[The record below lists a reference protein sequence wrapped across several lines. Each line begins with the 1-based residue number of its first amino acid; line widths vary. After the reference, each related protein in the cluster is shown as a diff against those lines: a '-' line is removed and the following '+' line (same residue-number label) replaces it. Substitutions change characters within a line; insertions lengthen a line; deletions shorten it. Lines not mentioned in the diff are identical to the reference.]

1 MYHLYPWNCLFLAVD
16 IPEVRITNA
25 GPQPDKAMKF
35 RRDETRQFEAWFDPD
50 EQETRK
56 VTFSWSIFNI
66 TYPPLN
72 ISVNNHSL
80 APNNLELHIRRR
92 MLTTGLKLVIF
103 ELIIEGGE
111 LVSRDFAFLDVHES
125 ALVASITGGSEVARS
140 IKKPVTV
147 DGSRSFDPEY
157 EVETHA
163 MTFSWFV
170 MEPIDNGY
178 MSGRI
183 NGSDTNSSFERE
195 LETLNR
201 TSAMALN
208 ELLHNTSLE
217 ALENSVNNSKLL
229 LPNNASSFSSQI
241 ESLTGISNT
250 LVNRSSQTLSKA
262 LEYFETHIGHKP
274 VVLRTG
280 VFKEHA
286 TYGKIILNNT
296 KLITNTTYYIILTV
310 QSDRRIAHT
319 VQTLHLRDEE
329 MVEIGIR

>member
-1 MYHLYPWNCLFLAVD
+1 MSHLHPLNYLILSV

-25 GPQPDKAMKF
+25 GPQADEAMKF
-35 RRDETRQFEAWFDPD
+35 RRDETRQFEAWLDPD
-50 EQETRK
+50 DQETRK

-80 APNNLELHIRRR
+80 AQNNLELHIKRR

-103 ELIIEGGE
+103 ELIMEGGD
-111 LVSRDFAFLDVHES
+111 LASRDFAFLDVHES

-163 MTFSWFV
+163 TTFSWFV
-170 MEPIDNGY
+170 MEPKDNGY
-178 MSGRI
+178 MSERI
-183 NGSDTNSSFERE
+183 NGSDTNSSFTRQ

-201 TSAMALN
+201 TSAMASN
-208 ELLHNTSLE
+208 ESLQN
-217 ALENSVNNSKLL
+217 ASLTTLKNSVNNSKLL
-229 LPNNASSFSSQI
+229 LY
-241 ESLTGISNT
+241 ISNT
-250 LVNRSSQTLSKA
+250 LANRSSQTFSKA
-262 LEYFETHIGHKP
+262 LEYFETHIGHMP

-280 VFKEHA
+280 AFKKHA

-296 KLITNTTYYIILTV
+296 QLITNTTYYIILTV

>member
-1 MYHLYPWNCLFLAVD
+1 MSHLHPLNYLILSV

-25 GPQPDKAMKF
+25 GPQPDEAMKF

-50 EQETRK
+50 DQETRK

-72 ISVNNHSL
+72 ISANNHSL
-80 APNNLELHIRRR
+80 APNNLELHISRR

-103 ELIIEGGE
+103 ELIIEGGD
-111 LVSRDFAFLDVHES
+111 LASRDFAFLDVHES

-183 NGSDTNSSFERE
+183 NGSDTNSSFTKQ

-201 TSAMALN
+201 TSAMASN
-208 ELLHNTSLE
+208 ESLQK
-217 ALENSVNNSKLL
+217 ASLTTLKNSVNNSKLL
-229 LPNNASSFSSQI
+229 SN
-241 ESLTGISNT
+241 ISNT
-250 LVNRSSQTLSKA
+250 LANRSSQTFSKA
-262 LEYFETHIGHKP
+262 LEYFETHIGHMP

-280 VFKEHA
+280 VFKKHA

-296 KLITNTTYYIILTV
+296 QLITNTTYYIILTV

-319 VQTLHLRDEE
+319 VQTLHLRDEG

>member
-1 MYHLYPWNCLFLAVD
+1 MSHLHPLNYLILSV

-25 GPQPDKAMKF
+25 GPQPDEAMKF

-50 EQETRK
+50 DQETRK

-72 ISVNNHSL
+72 ISANNHSL

-103 ELIIEGGE
+103 ELIVEGGE
-111 LVSRDFAFLDVHES
+111 LASRDFAFLDVHES

-170 MEPIDNGY
+170 LEPIDNGY

-183 NGSDTNSSFERE
+183 NGSDTNSSFTKQ

-201 TSAMALN
+201 TSAMASN
-208 ELLHNTSLE
+208 ESLQK
-217 ALENSVNNSKLL
+217 ASLTTLKNSVNNSKLL
-229 LPNNASSFSSQI
+229 SN
-241 ESLTGISNT
+241 ISNT
-250 LVNRSSQTLSKA
+250 LANRSSQTFSKA
-262 LEYFETHIGHKP
+262 LEYFETHIGHMP

-280 VFKEHA
+280 VFKKHA

-296 KLITNTTYYIILTV
+296 QLITNTTYYIILTV

-319 VQTLHLRDEE
+319 VQTLHLRDEG

>member
-1 MYHLYPWNCLFLAVD
+1 MSHLHPLNYLILSV

-25 GPQPDKAMKF
+25 GPQPDEAMKF

-50 EQETRK
+50 DQETRK

-103 ELIIEGGE
+103 ELIIEGGD
-111 LVSRDFAFLDVHES
+111 LASRDFAFLDVHES

-183 NGSDTNSSFERE
+183 NGSNTNSSFTKQ

-201 TSAMALN
+201 TSAMASN
-208 ELLHNTSLE
+208 ESLQK
-217 ALENSVNNSKLL
+217 ASLTTLKNSVNNSKLL
-229 LPNNASSFSSQI
+229 SN
-241 ESLTGISNT
+241 ISNT
-250 LVNRSSQTLSKA
+250 LANRSSQTFSKA
-262 LEYFETHIGHKP
+262 LEYFETHIGHMP

-280 VFKEHA
+280 AFKKHA

-296 KLITNTTYYIILTV
+296 QLITNTTYYIILAV

-319 VQTLHLRDEE
+319 VQTLHLRNEE

>member
-1 MYHLYPWNCLFLAVD
+1 MFLAVD

-50 EQETRK
+50 DQETRK

-72 ISVNNHSL
+72 ISANNHSL

-111 LVSRDFAFLDVHES
+111 LASRDFAFLDVHES

-178 MSGRI
+178 MWGRI
-183 NGSDTNSSFERE
+183 NGSDT
-195 LETLNR
+195 
-201 TSAMALN
+201 A
-208 ELLHNTSLE
+208 
-217 ALENSVNNSKLL
+217 
-229 LPNNASSFSSQI
+229 
-241 ESLTGISNT
+241 GISNT
-250 LVNRSSQTLSKA
+250 LANRSSQTFLKA
-262 LEYFETHIGHKP
+262 LEYFETHIGHMP
-274 VVLRTG
+274 AVLRTG

-286 TYGKIILNNT
+286 TYGKIILNNA

-310 QSDRRIAHT
+310 QSDRRITHT

>member
-1 MYHLYPWNCLFLAVD
+1 MSHLHPLNYLILSV

-25 GPQPDKAMKF
+25 GPQPDEAMKF

-50 EQETRK
+50 DQETRK

-111 LVSRDFAFLDVHES
+111 LASRDFAFLDVHES

-170 MEPIDNGY
+170 LEPIDNGY

-183 NGSDTNSSFERE
+183 NGSDTNSSFTKQ

-201 TSAMALN
+201 TSAMASN
-208 ELLHNTSLE
+208 ESLQK
-217 ALENSVNNSKLL
+217 ASLTTLKNSVNNSKLL
-229 LPNNASSFSSQI
+229 SN
-241 ESLTGISNT
+241 ISNT
-250 LVNRSSQTLSKA
+250 LANRSSQTFSKA
-262 LEYFETHIGHKP
+262 LEYFETHIGHMP

-280 VFKEHA
+280 AFKIHA
-286 TYGKIILNNT
+286 TYGKIILDNT
-296 KLITNTTYYIILTV
+296 QLITNTTYYIILTV
-310 QSDRRIAHT
+310 QSGRRIAHT

>member
-1 MYHLYPWNCLFLAVD
+1 MSHLHPLNYLILSV

-25 GPQPDKAMKF
+25 GPQPDEAMKF

-50 EQETRK
+50 DQETRK

-72 ISVNNHSL
+72 ISANNHSL

-103 ELIIEGGE
+103 ELIVEGGE
-111 LVSRDFAFLDVHES
+111 LASRDFAFLDVHES

-170 MEPIDNGY
+170 LEPIDNGY

-183 NGSDTNSSFERE
+183 NGSDTNSSFTKQ

-201 TSAMALN
+201 TSAMASN
-208 ELLHNTSLE
+208 ESLQK
-217 ALENSVNNSKLL
+217 ASLTTLKNSVNNSKLL
-229 LPNNASSFSSQI
+229 SN
-241 ESLTGISNT
+241 ISNT
-250 LVNRSSQTLSKA
+250 LANRSSQTFSKA
-262 LEYFETHIGHKP
+262 LEYFETHIGHMP

-280 VFKEHA
+280 ASKIHA

-296 KLITNTTYYIILTV
+296 QLITNTTYYIILTV

>member
-1 MYHLYPWNCLFLAVD
+1 MSHLHPLNYLILSV

-25 GPQPDKAMKF
+25 GPQPDEAMKF

-50 EQETRK
+50 DQETRK

-66 TYPPLN
+66 TYPPLS

-103 ELIIEGGE
+103 ELIIEGGD
-111 LVSRDFAFLDVHES
+111 LASRDFAFLDVHES
-125 ALVASITGGSEVARS
+125 ALVASITGGSDVARS

-170 MEPIDNGY
+170 MELIDNGY

-183 NGSDTNSSFERE
+183 NGSDTNSSFTKQ

-201 TSAMALN
+201 TSAMASN
-208 ELLHNTSLE
+208 ESLQK
-217 ALENSVNNSKLL
+217 ASLTTLKNSVNNSKLL
-229 LPNNASSFSSQI
+229 SN
-241 ESLTGISNT
+241 ISNT
-250 LVNRSSQTLSKA
+250 LANRSSQTFSKA
-262 LEYFETHIGHKP
+262 LEYFETHIGHMP

-280 VFKEHA
+280 AFKIHA

-296 KLITNTTYYIILTV
+296 QLITNTTYYIILTV

>member
-1 MYHLYPWNCLFLAVD
+1 MSHLHPLNYLILSV

-25 GPQPDKAMKF
+25 GPQPDEAMKF

-50 EQETRK
+50 DQETRK

-72 ISVNNHSL
+72 ISANNHSL

-111 LVSRDFAFLDVHES
+111 LASRDFAFLDVHES

-157 EVETHA
+157 EVETNA

-170 MEPIDNGY
+170 LEPIDNGY

-183 NGSDTNSSFERE
+183 NGSDTNSSFTKQ

-201 TSAMALN
+201 TSAMASN
-208 ELLHNTSLE
+208 ESLQK
-217 ALENSVNNSKLL
+217 ASLTTLKNSVNNSKLL
-229 LPNNASSFSSQI
+229 SN
-241 ESLTGISNT
+241 ISNT
-250 LVNRSSQTLSKA
+250 LANRSSQTFSKA
-262 LEYFETHIGHKP
+262 LEYFETHIGHMP

-280 VFKEHA
+280 VFKKHA

-296 KLITNTTYYIILTV
+296 QLITNTTYYIILTV

-319 VQTLHLRDEE
+319 VQTLHLRDEG

>member
-1 MYHLYPWNCLFLAVD
+1 MSHLHPLNYLILSV

-25 GPQPDKAMKF
+25 GPQPDEAMKF

-50 EQETRK
+50 DQETRK

-72 ISVNNHSL
+72 ISANNHSL

-103 ELIIEGGE
+103 ELIIEGGD
-111 LVSRDFAFLDVHES
+111 LASRDFAFLDVHES

-183 NGSDTNSSFERE
+183 SGSDTNSSFTKQ

-201 TSAMALN
+201 TSAMASN
-208 ELLHNTSLE
+208 ESLQK
-217 ALENSVNNSKLL
+217 ASLTTLKNSVNNSKLL
-229 LPNNASSFSSQI
+229 SN
-241 ESLTGISNT
+241 ISNT
-250 LVNRSSQTLSKA
+250 LANRSSQTFSKA
-262 LEYFETHIGHKP
+262 LEYFETHIGHMP

-280 VFKEHA
+280 ASKIHA

-296 KLITNTTYYIILTV
+296 QLITNTTYYIILTV

>member
-1 MYHLYPWNCLFLAVD
+1 MSHLHPLNYLILSV

-25 GPQPDKAMKF
+25 GPQPDEAMKF

-50 EQETRK
+50 DQETRK

-72 ISVNNHSL
+72 ISANNHSL

-111 LVSRDFAFLDVHES
+111 LASRDFAFLDVHES

-170 MEPIDNGY
+170 LEPIDNGY

-183 NGSDTNSSFERE
+183 NGSDTNSSFTKQ

-201 TSAMALN
+201 TSAMASN
-208 ELLHNTSLE
+208 ESLQKGSITT
-217 ALENSVNNSKLL
+217 LKNSVNNSKLL
-229 LPNNASSFSSQI
+229 SI
-241 ESLTGISNT
+241 ISNT
-250 LVNRSSQTLSKA
+250 LANRSSQTFSKA
-262 LEYFETHIGHKP
+262 LEYFETHIGHMP

-280 VFKEHA
+280 TFKKHA

-296 KLITNTTYYIILTV
+296 QLITNTTYYIILAV

-319 VQTLHLRDEE
+319 VQTLHLRNEE

>member
-1 MYHLYPWNCLFLAVD
+1 MSHLHPLNYLILSV

-25 GPQPDKAMKF
+25 GPQPDEAMKF

-50 EQETRK
+50 DQETRK

-103 ELIIEGGE
+103 ELIIEGGD
-111 LVSRDFAFLDVHES
+111 LASRDFAFLDVHES

-183 NGSDTNSSFERE
+183 NGSDTNSSFTKQ

-201 TSAMALN
+201 TSAMASN
-208 ELLHNTSLE
+208 ESLQK
-217 ALENSVNNSKLL
+217 ASLTTLKNSVNNSKLL
-229 LPNNASSFSSQI
+229 SN
-241 ESLTGISNT
+241 ISNT
-250 LVNRSSQTLSKA
+250 LANRSSQTFSKA
-262 LEYFETHIGHKP
+262 LEYFETHIGHMP

-280 VFKEHA
+280 VFKKHA

-296 KLITNTTYYIILTV
+296 QLITNTTYYIILTV

-319 VQTLHLRDEE
+319 VQTLHLRDEG

>member
-1 MYHLYPWNCLFLAVD
+1 MSHLHPLNYLILSV

-25 GPQPDKAMKF
+25 GPQPDEAMKF

-50 EQETRK
+50 DQETRK

-72 ISVNNHSL
+72 ISANNHSL

-111 LVSRDFAFLDVHES
+111 LASRDFAFLDVHES

-170 MEPIDNGY
+170 LEPIDNGY

-183 NGSDTNSSFERE
+183 NGSDTNSSFTKQ

-201 TSAMALN
+201 TSAMASN
-208 ELLHNTSLE
+208 ESLQK
-217 ALENSVNNSKLL
+217 ASLTTLKNSVNNSKLL
-229 LPNNASSFSSQI
+229 SN
-241 ESLTGISNT
+241 ISNT
-250 LVNRSSQTLSKA
+250 LANRSSQTFSKA
-262 LEYFETHIGHKP
+262 LEYFETHIGHMP

-280 VFKEHA
+280 AFKIHA

-296 KLITNTTYYIILTV
+296 QLITNTTYYIILTV

>member
-1 MYHLYPWNCLFLAVD
+1 MSHLHPLNYLILSV

-25 GPQPDKAMKF
+25 GPQPDEAMKF

-50 EQETRK
+50 DQETRK

-72 ISVNNHSL
+72 ISANNHSL

-103 ELIIEGGE
+103 ELIIEGGD
-111 LVSRDFAFLDVHES
+111 LASRDFAFLDVHES

-183 NGSDTNSSFERE
+183 NGSDTNSSFTKQ

-201 TSAMALN
+201 TSAMASN
-208 ELLHNTSLE
+208 ESLQK
-217 ALENSVNNSKLL
+217 ASLTTLKNSVNNSKLL
-229 LPNNASSFSSQI
+229 SN
-241 ESLTGISNT
+241 ISNT
-250 LVNRSSQTLSKA
+250 LANRSSQTFSKA
-262 LEYFETHIGHKP
+262 LEYFETHIGHMP

-280 VFKEHA
+280 AFKIHA

-296 KLITNTTYYIILTV
+296 QLITNTTYYIILTV

>member
-1 MYHLYPWNCLFLAVD
+1 MSHLHPLNYLILSV

-25 GPQPDKAMKF
+25 GPQPDEAMKF

-50 EQETRK
+50 DQETRK

-72 ISVNNHSL
+72 ISANNHSL

-103 ELIIEGGE
+103 ELIIEGGD
-111 LVSRDFAFLDVHES
+111 LASRDFAFLDVHES

-183 NGSDTNSSFERE
+183 NGSDTNSSFTKQ

-201 TSAMALN
+201 TSAMASN
-208 ELLHNTSLE
+208 ESLQK
-217 ALENSVNNSKLL
+217 ASLTTLKNSVNNSKLL
-229 LPNNASSFSSQI
+229 SN
-241 ESLTGISNT
+241 ISNT
-250 LVNRSSQTLSKA
+250 LANRSSQTFSKA
-262 LEYFETHIGHKP
+262 LEYFETHIGHMP

-280 VFKEHA
+280 ASKIHA

-296 KLITNTTYYIILTV
+296 QLITNTTYYIILTV

>member
-1 MYHLYPWNCLFLAVD
+1 MSHLHPLNYLILSV

-25 GPQPDKAMKF
+25 GPQPDEAMKF

-50 EQETRK
+50 DQETRK

-103 ELIIEGGE
+103 ELIIEGGD
-111 LVSRDFAFLDVHES
+111 LASRDFAFLDVHES

-183 NGSDTNSSFERE
+183 NGSDTNSSFTKQ

-201 TSAMALN
+201 TSAMASN
-208 ELLHNTSLE
+208 ESLQK
-217 ALENSVNNSKLL
+217 ASLTTLKNSVNNSKLL
-229 LPNNASSFSSQI
+229 SN
-241 ESLTGISNT
+241 ISNT
-250 LVNRSSQTLSKA
+250 LANRSSQTFSKA
-262 LEYFETHIGHKP
+262 LEYFETHIGHMP

-280 VFKEHA
+280 AFKIHA

-296 KLITNTTYYIILTV
+296 QLITNTTYYIILTV

>member
-1 MYHLYPWNCLFLAVD
+1 MSHLHPLNYLILSV

-25 GPQPDKAMKF
+25 GPQPDEAMKF

-50 EQETRK
+50 DQETRK
-56 VTFSWSIFNI
+56 VMFSWSIFNI

-103 ELIIEGGE
+103 ELIIEGGD
-111 LVSRDFAFLDVHES
+111 LASRDFAFLDVHES

-147 DGSRSFDPEY
+147 DGSRSFDPEH
-157 EVETHA
+157 EAETHA

-183 NGSDTNSSFERE
+183 NGSDTNSSFTKQ

-201 TSAMALN
+201 TSAMASN
-208 ELLHNTSLE
+208 ESLQK
-217 ALENSVNNSKLL
+217 ASLTTLKNSVNNSKLL
-229 LPNNASSFSSQI
+229 SN
-241 ESLTGISNT
+241 ISNT
-250 LVNRSSQTLSKA
+250 LANRSSQTFSKA
-262 LEYFETHIGHKP
+262 LEYFETHIGHMP

-280 VFKEHA
+280 VFKKHA

-296 KLITNTTYYIILTV
+296 QLITNTTYYIILTV

-319 VQTLHLRDEE
+319 VQTLHLRDEG

>member
-1 MYHLYPWNCLFLAVD
+1 
-16 IPEVRITNA
+16 
-25 GPQPDKAMKF
+25 
-35 RRDETRQFEAWFDPD
+35 
-50 EQETRK
+50 
-56 VTFSWSIFNI
+56 
-66 TYPPLN
+66 
-72 ISVNNHSL
+72 
-80 APNNLELHIRRR
+80 

-111 LVSRDFAFLDVHES
+111 LASRDFAFLDVHES

-170 MEPIDNGY
+170 LEPIDNGY
-178 MSGRI
+178 VSGRI
-183 NGSDTNSSFERE
+183 NGSDTNSSFTRQ
-195 LETLNR
+195 LETLNT

-208 ELLHNTSLE
+208 ETR
-217 ALENSVNNSKLL
+217 
-229 LPNNASSFSSQI
+229 
-241 ESLTGISNT
+241 
-250 LVNRSSQTLSKA
+250 NRSSQTFLKA
-262 LEYFETHIGHKP
+262 LEYFETHMGHMP

-280 VFKEHA
+280 VFKEQA
-286 TYGKIILNNT
+286 TYGKIILNNSQ
-296 KLITNTTYYIILTV
+296 LITNTTYYIILTV

-329 MVEIGIR
+329 MVEIGIRSVLNSVK

>member
-1 MYHLYPWNCLFLAVD
+1 MSHLHPLNYLILSV

-25 GPQPDKAMKF
+25 GPQPDEAMKF

-50 EQETRK
+50 DQETRK

-103 ELIIEGGE
+103 ELIIEGGD
-111 LVSRDFAFLDVHES
+111 LASRDFAFLDVHES

-157 EVETHA
+157 EAETHA

-183 NGSDTNSSFERE
+183 NGSNTNSSFTKQ
-195 LETLNR
+195 LETLNK
-201 TSAMALN
+201 TSAMASN
-208 ELLHNTSLE
+208 ESLQK
-217 ALENSVNNSKLL
+217 ASLTTLKNSVNNSKLL
-229 LPNNASSFSSQI
+229 SN
-241 ESLTGISNT
+241 ISNT
-250 LVNRSSQTLSKA
+250 LANRSSQTFSKA
-262 LEYFETHIGHKP
+262 LEYFETHIGHMP

-280 VFKEHA
+280 AFKKHA

-296 KLITNTTYYIILTV
+296 QLITNTTYYIILAV

-319 VQTLHLRDEE
+319 VQTLHLRNEE

>member
-1 MYHLYPWNCLFLAVD
+1 MSVD
-16 IPEVRITNA
+16 VPEVRITNA
-25 GPQPDKAMKF
+25 GPQPDKAMIF

-50 EQETRK
+50 DQETRK
-56 VTFSWSIFNI
+56 VMFSWSIFNI

-72 ISVNNHSL
+72 ISVYNHSL
-80 APNNLELHIRRR
+80 APNNLELHIGRR

-111 LVSRDFAFLDVHES
+111 LASRDFAFLDVHES

-140 IKKPVTV
+140 ILKPVTV
-147 DGSRSFDPEY
+147 DGSQSFDPEY

-170 MEPIDNGY
+170 METIDNGY
-178 MSGRI
+178 MSERI
-183 NGSDTNSSFERE
+183 NSSDTNSSFTRQ

-201 TSAMALN
+201 TAAIPLN
-208 ELLHNTSLE
+208 ESLHNTSLE
-217 ALENSVNNSKLL
+217 AFENSVNNSKLL

-241 ESLTGISNT
+241 DSLTGISKT
-250 LVNRSSQTLSKA
+250 LVNRSKTYLKA
-262 LEYFETHIGHKP
+262 LEYFETHIGHMP

-280 VFKEHA
+280 VFKEQA
-286 TYGKIILNNT
+286 TYGKIILNN
-296 KLITNTTYYIILTV
+296 KQLIINTTYYIILTV

>member
-1 MYHLYPWNCLFLAVD
+1 MYICTIFTLRIVCFLAVD

-50 EQETRK
+50 DQETRN

-72 ISVNNHSL
+72 ISVDNHSL

-103 ELIIEGGE
+103 ELIVEGGQMA
-111 LVSRDFAFLDVHES
+111 SRDFAFLDVHES
-125 ALVASITGGSEVARS
+125 ALVASITGGSEVVRS

-147 DGSRSFDPEY
+147 DGSRSFDPEN

-178 MSGRI
+178 MWGRI
-183 NGSDTNSSFERE
+183 NGSDT
-195 LETLNR
+195 
-201 TSAMALN
+201 A
-208 ELLHNTSLE
+208 
-217 ALENSVNNSKLL
+217 
-229 LPNNASSFSSQI
+229 
-241 ESLTGISNT
+241 GISNT
-250 LVNRSSQTLSKA
+250 LANRSSQTFLKA
-262 LEYFETHIGHKP
+262 LEYFETHIGHMP

-286 TYGKIILNNT
+286 TYGKIVLNNT
-296 KLITNTTYYIILTV
+296 QLITNTTYYIILTV

-329 MVEIGIR
+329 MIEIGIR

>member
-1 MYHLYPWNCLFLAVD
+1 MSHLHPLNYLILSV

-25 GPQPDKAMKF
+25 GPQPDEAMKF

-50 EQETRK
+50 DQETRK

-111 LVSRDFAFLDVHES
+111 LASRDFAFLDVHES

-183 NGSDTNSSFERE
+183 NGSDTNSSFTKQ

-201 TSAMALN
+201 TSAMASN
-208 ELLHNTSLE
+208 ESLQK
-217 ALENSVNNSKLL
+217 ASLTTLKNSVNNSKLL
-229 LPNNASSFSSQI
+229 SN
-241 ESLTGISNT
+241 ISNT
-250 LVNRSSQTLSKA
+250 LANRSSHTFSKA
-262 LEYFETHIGHKP
+262 LEYFETHIGHMP

-280 VFKEHA
+280 VFKKQA

-296 KLITNTTYYIILTV
+296 QLITNTTYYIILTV

-319 VQTLHLRDEE
+319 VQTLHLRDEG

>member
-1 MYHLYPWNCLFLAVD
+1 MSHLHPLNYLILSV

-25 GPQPDKAMKF
+25 GPQPDEAMKF

-50 EQETRK
+50 DQETRK

-103 ELIIEGGE
+103 ELIIEGGD
-111 LVSRDFAFLDVHES
+111 LASRDFAFLDVHES

-183 NGSDTNSSFERE
+183 NGSDTNSSFTKQ

-201 TSAMALN
+201 TSAMASN
-208 ELLHNTSLE
+208 ESLQK
-217 ALENSVNNSKLL
+217 ASLTTLKNSVNNSKLL
-229 LPNNASSFSSQI
+229 SN
-241 ESLTGISNT
+241 ISNT
-250 LVNRSSQTLSKA
+250 LANRSSQTFSKA
-262 LEYFETHIGHKP
+262 LEYFETHIGHMP

-280 VFKEHA
+280 AFKKHA

-296 KLITNTTYYIILTV
+296 QLITNTTYYIILAV

-319 VQTLHLRDEE
+319 VQTLHLRNEE

>member
-1 MYHLYPWNCLFLAVD
+1 MSHLHPLNYLILSV

-25 GPQPDKAMKF
+25 GPQPDEAMKF

-50 EQETRK
+50 DQETRK

-66 TYPPLN
+66 TYPSLN

-103 ELIIEGGE
+103 ELIIEGRD
-111 LVSRDFAFLDVHES
+111 LASRDFAFLDVHES

-140 IKKPVTV
+140 IKKTVTV

-183 NGSDTNSSFERE
+183 NGSDTNSSFTKQ

-201 TSAMALN
+201 TSAMASN
-208 ELLHNTSLE
+208 ESLQK
-217 ALENSVNNSKLL
+217 ASLTTLKNSFNNSKLL
-229 LPNNASSFSSQI
+229 SN
-241 ESLTGISNT
+241 ISNT
-250 LVNRSSQTLSKA
+250 LANRSSQTFSKA
-262 LEYFETHIGHKP
+262 LEYFETHIGHMP

-280 VFKEHA
+280 AFKKHA

-296 KLITNTTYYIILTV
+296 QLITNTTYYIILTV

>member
-1 MYHLYPWNCLFLAVD
+1 MSHLHPLNYLILSV

-25 GPQPDKAMKF
+25 GPQPDEAMKF

-50 EQETRK
+50 DQETRK

-72 ISVNNHSL
+72 ISANNHSL

-103 ELIIEGGE
+103 ELIIEGGD
-111 LVSRDFAFLDVHES
+111 LASRDFAFLDVHES

-183 NGSDTNSSFERE
+183 NGSDTNSSFTKQ

-201 TSAMALN
+201 TSAMASN
-208 ELLHNTSLE
+208 ESLQK
-217 ALENSVNNSKLL
+217 ASLTTLKNSVNNSKLL
-229 LPNNASSFSSQI
+229 SN
-241 ESLTGISNT
+241 ISNT
-250 LVNRSSQTLSKA
+250 LANRSSQTFSKA
-262 LEYFETHIGHKP
+262 LEYFETHIGHMP

-280 VFKEHA
+280 VFKKHA

-296 KLITNTTYYIILTV
+296 QLITNTTYYIILTV

-319 VQTLHLRDEE
+319 VQTLHLRDEG

>member
-1 MYHLYPWNCLFLAVD
+1 MSHFHPLNYLILSV

-25 GPQPDKAMKF
+25 GPQADEAMKF
-35 RRDETRQFEAWFDPD
+35 RRDETRQFEAWLDPD
-50 EQETRK
+50 DQETRK

-80 APNNLELHIRRR
+80 AQNNLELHIRRR

-103 ELIIEGGE
+103 ELIIEGGD
-111 LVSRDFAFLDVHES
+111 LASRDFAFLDVHES

-183 NGSDTNSSFERE
+183 NGSDTNSSFTKQ

-201 TSAMALN
+201 TSAMASN
-208 ELLHNTSLE
+208 ESLQK
-217 ALENSVNNSKLL
+217 ASLTTLKNSVNNSKLL
-229 LPNNASSFSSQI
+229 SN
-241 ESLTGISNT
+241 ISNT
-250 LVNRSSQTLSKA
+250 LANRSSQTFSKA
-262 LEYFETHIGHKP
+262 LEYFETHIGHMP

-280 VFKEHA
+280 AFKIHA

-296 KLITNTTYYIILTV
+296 QLITNTTYYIILTV

>member
-1 MYHLYPWNCLFLAVD
+1 MYHLYPWDCLFLAVD

-50 EQETRK
+50 DQETRK

-72 ISVNNHSL
+72 ISANNHSL

-111 LVSRDFAFLDVHES
+111 LASRDFAFLDVHES

-170 MEPIDNGY
+170 LEPIDNGY

-183 NGSDTNSSFERE
+183 NGSDTNSSFTRQ
-195 LETLNR
+195 LETLST

-208 ELLHNTSLE
+208 ETR
-217 ALENSVNNSKLL
+217 
-229 LPNNASSFSSQI
+229 
-241 ESLTGISNT
+241 
-250 LVNRSSQTLSKA
+250 NRSSQTFLKA
-262 LEYFETHIGHKP
+262 LEYFETHMGHMP

-286 TYGKIILNNT
+286 TYGKIILNNAQ
-296 KLITNTTYYIILTV
+296 LITNTTYYIILTV

>member
-1 MYHLYPWNCLFLAVD
+1 MSHLHPLNYLILSV

-25 GPQPDKAMKF
+25 GPQPDEAMKF

-50 EQETRK
+50 DQETRK

-80 APNNLELHIRRR
+80 APNHLELHIRRR

-103 ELIIEGGE
+103 ELIIEGGD
-111 LVSRDFAFLDVHES
+111 LASRDFAFLDVHES

-183 NGSDTNSSFERE
+183 NGSDTNSSFTKQ

-201 TSAMALN
+201 TSAMASN
-208 ELLHNTSLE
+208 ESLQK
-217 ALENSVNNSKLL
+217 ASLTTLKNSVNNSKLL
-229 LPNNASSFSSQI
+229 SN
-241 ESLTGISNT
+241 ISNT
-250 LVNRSSQTLSKA
+250 LANRSSQTFSKA
-262 LEYFETHIGHKP
+262 LEYFETHIGHMP

-280 VFKEHA
+280 VFKKHA

-296 KLITNTTYYIILTV
+296 QLITNTTYYIILTV

-319 VQTLHLRDEE
+319 VQTLHLRDEG

>member
-1 MYHLYPWNCLFLAVD
+1 MSHLDPLNYLILSV

-25 GPQPDKAMKF
+25 GPQPDEPMKF

-50 EQETRK
+50 DQETRK

-72 ISVNNHSL
+72 ISANNHSL

-103 ELIIEGGE
+103 ELIIEGGD
-111 LVSRDFAFLDVHES
+111 LASRDFAFLDVHES

-140 IKKPVTV
+140 IKKPVTI

-183 NGSDTNSSFERE
+183 NGSDTNSSFTRQ

-201 TSAMALN
+201 TSAMASN
-208 ELLHNTSLE
+208 ESLQN
-217 ALENSVNNSKLL
+217 ASLTTLKNSVNNSKLL
-229 LPNNASSFSSQI
+229 LN
-241 ESLTGISNT
+241 ISNT
-250 LVNRSSQTLSKA
+250 LANRSSQTFSKA
-262 LEYFETHIGHKP
+262 VEYFETHIGHMP

-280 VFKEHA
+280 AFKKHA

-296 KLITNTTYYIILTV
+296 QLITNTTYYIILTV

-319 VQTLHLRDEE
+319 IQTLHLRDEE